1 MSFHVTLFLQSP
13 TIVLLILIVSFRME
27 LKRERDEF
35 DFSARSGSIL
45 DLVHKSCTNRSSDF
59 FKLCFRDSICA
70 GRNKKCLA
78 HVLEDIADKCYFRY
92 FSYRLKDF

>member
-35 DFSARSGSIL
+35 NFLVRSGSIL
-45 DLVHKSCTNRSSDF
+45 DLMHKSCTNRSSDV
-59 FKLCFRDSICA
+59 FKLYFHDSVCA

-78 HVLEDIADKCYFRY
+78 HIFEDIVDKCYFDT
-92 FSYRLKDF
+92 FPID